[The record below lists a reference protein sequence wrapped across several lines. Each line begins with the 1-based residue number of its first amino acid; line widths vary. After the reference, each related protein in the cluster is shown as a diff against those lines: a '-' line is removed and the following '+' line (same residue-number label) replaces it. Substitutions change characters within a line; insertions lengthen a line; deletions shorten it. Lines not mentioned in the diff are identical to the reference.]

1 MPFNLFPILWRLLL
15 LKINELLNFHYFFRN
30 FTCNSP
36 VKIVILIAKGKRDK
50 KRGLSQFFVYV
61 WRAIKHETLV
71 KNGIRAEKTLRRGG
85 YNNGRK
91 VSVLHV

>member
-36 VKIVILIAKGKRDK
+36 
-50 KRGLSQFFVYV
+50 Q
-61 WRAIKHETLV
+61 ETDV
-71 KNGIRAEKTLRRGG
+71 QSYSCITLPMVTIECGAQTYCPSNMG
-85 YNNGRK
+85 TASWGFAP
-91 VSVLHV
+91 VESA

>member
-36 VKIVILIAKGKRDK
+36 KILKRHLIHSICCINENAP
-50 KRGLSQFFVYV
+50 
-61 WRAIKHETLV
+61 
-71 KNGIRAEKTLRRGG
+71 
-85 YNNGRK
+85 
-91 VSVLHV
+91 

>member
-50 KRGLSQFFVYV
+50 KRGLSQFLFSPGA
-61 WRAIKHETLV
+61 RF
-71 KNGIRAEKTLRRGG
+71 
-85 YNNGRK
+85 
-91 VSVLHV
+91 

>member
-36 VKIVILIAKGKRDK
+36 NFTTISFGISLENRIFKSCYI
-50 KRGLSQFFVYV
+50 FV
-61 WRAIKHETLV
+61 
-71 KNGIRAEKTLRRGG
+71 
-85 YNNGRK
+85 
-91 VSVLHV
+91 S

>member
-36 VKIVILIAKGKRDK
+36 WNAESSL
-50 KRGLSQFFVYV
+50 
-61 WRAIKHETLV
+61 
-71 KNGIRAEKTLRRGG
+71 EKT
-85 YNNGRK
+85 GRPAQGRAA
-91 VSVLHV
+91 

>member
-36 VKIVILIAKGKRDK
+36 LNFRKSKTVKMLLDR
-50 KRGLSQFFVYV
+50 L
-61 WRAIKHETLV
+61 
-71 KNGIRAEKTLRRGG
+71 
-85 YNNGRK
+85 
-91 VSVLHV
+91 

>member
-36 VKIVILIAKGKRDK
+36 NIFVLCKLNFKPQKNARQKIQNALG
-50 KRGLSQFFVYV
+50 YV
-61 WRAIKHETLV
+61 AF
-71 KNGIRAEKTLRRGG
+71 
-85 YNNGRK
+85 
-91 VSVLHV
+91 

>member
-36 VKIVILIAKGKRDK
+36 DFFKNL
-50 KRGLSQFFVYV
+50 QFL
-61 WRAIKHETLV
+61 KLKTETL
-71 KNGIRAEKTLRRGG
+71 KNGL
-85 YNNGRK
+85 
-91 VSVLHV
+91 